1 MDMTIEQYRELCE
14 KAAKYL
20 RSMETYGT
28 FADDDDVDLVAELEA
43 AAKGTKLVPA
53 ALNSDSDCGNWC
65 TTFDLDPLT
74 ISSIALIDLNCF

>member
-28 FADDDDVDLVAELEA
+28 FDDDVDLVAELEA
-43 AAKGTKLVPA
+43 AAKGTKLVPVA
-53 ALNSDSDCGNWC
+53 
-65 TTFDLDPLT
+65 
-74 ISSIALIDLNCF
+74 